1 MLASDDHNGKNLI
14 NIENF
19 ISGTVNEMIMREDED
34 YSDWLENE
42 EILDGKELE
51 LLHDLDEKYTIGYVY
66 EDHDKVSELIRN
78 ERDNISIEKSKE
90 TEERER

>member
-1 MLASDDHNGKNLI
+1 
-14 NIENF
+14 
-19 ISGTVNEMIMREDED
+19 MREDED